1 MTLNGILSLNIKKR
15 RNKKKSST
23 KKEIRLT
30 NKNFMKNKGKLEQK
44 IEIIEI
50 VTVKTIKGKNNIEI
64 LILIIIINK
73 TIMREDFTIKMIG
86 RILGTINKII
96 TIIMVI
102 IKLKAE
108 VYKNNHSLTKNKIIM
123 YTKVI

>member
-1 MTLNGILSLNIKKR
+1 MTLNGILSHIIKKR

-108 VYKNNHSLTKNKIIM
+108 VYKNNHSLTINKIIM